1 MSIVTNT
8 TRPRN
13 VDWPRAAAIIYG
25 DWGTSKAYVLGLA
38 FVATGYASFWLIV
51 PMCLLTALVGINYI
65 TICRLYPNG
74 GGVYASVRHRSK
86 LLSIIG
92 AFLLIA
98 DYLVTA
104 ALSALAA
111 FQYLGCDRP
120 ASWAGGA
127 IVIIGLL
134 NFLGPRKSTSLA
146 LIISIATLLIV
157 IMLALVSL
165 PHLGEALS
173 HLQPLHGSLRHHW
186 VGFVDIILA
195 LSGVEAIANATG
207 IMKLDPGSSLV
218 TPSIKKTS
226 TKAIVV
232 VMMEVVIFTALLGLA
247 MMALPGLTIVH
258 GNINAPGVVGIRDDM
273 LRYMGEIFVGNLL
286 GASWGMAAGWMVS
299 LTFGLL
305 LLAAVNTAL
314 IDLVAIS
321 FLMSKDEEIPLLFSK
336 LNRFGVPHFSLLLM
350 MLIPAALVVGMGDIA
365 ALADLYAI
373 GVVGAIATNLGAT
386 ASDWKLPVLLQERLL
401 MLVTFG
407 ILFAIEITL
416 LVEKPR
422 ARIFAV
428 TILAIGLILRR
439 LAKKHGTHKVV

>member
-1 MSIVTNT
+1 
-8 TRPRN
+8 
-13 VDWPRAAAIIYG
+13 
-25 DWGTSKAYVLGLA
+25 
-38 FVATGYASFWLIV
+38 
-51 PMCLLTALVGINYI
+51 
-65 TICRLYPNG
+65 
-74 GGVYASVRHRSK
+74 
-86 LLSIIG
+86 
-92 AFLLIA
+92 
-98 DYLVTA
+98 
-104 ALSALAA
+104 
-111 FQYLGCDRP
+111 
-120 ASWAGGA
+120 
-127 IVIIGLL
+127 
-134 NFLGPRKSTSLA
+134 
-146 LIISIATLLIV
+146 
-157 IMLALVSL
+157 
-165 PHLGEALS
+165 
-173 HLQPLHGSLRHHW
+173 LRHHW